1 MEVEPPQRSKK
12 ENDLR
17 KLDKPQLI
25 KMCLDLGFPREDV
38 SKTSRWKL
46 VHYISQNAINS
57 NQEYYRDKKRNQQ
70 ELNAGFQ
77 NQVNMLF
84 YEQIERLQHAPVPK
98 QTQLV
103 YANIFSE
110 PSVPVYDIE
119 PLKSPDEVQLI
130 ANNLV
135 LEPMNEMVVPGMGSL
150 PVMTEPQRGDD
161 WLVSRVGALPV
172 MQGARSG
179 PYVGPNGRWV
189 CGERVTVRPLMV
201 RRLKLHVSKTG
212 DITGSVEYRR
222 SGKDVRNVLE
232 VEKKFA
238 RPDVPLEQ
246 SRGDGE

>member
-1 MEVEPPQRSKK
+1 MEIEPPQRSKK

-17 KLDKPQLI
+17 KLDKQQLI
-25 KMCLDLGFPREDV
+25 RMCLDLGFPREDV
-38 SKTSRWKL
+38 TKTSRWKL

-130 ANNLV
+130 ANNLA
-135 LEPMNEMVVPGMGSL
+135 LEPMNEMVVPGMGTL
-150 PVMTEPQRGDD
+150 PVMAEPQRGRAFPM
-161 WLVSRVGALPV
+161 LRVGSVPV
-172 MQGARSG
+172 AMGARSG
-179 PYVGPNGRWV
+179 PYVGPNGR
-189 CGERVTVRPLMV
+189 
-201 RRLKLHVSKTG
+201 
-212 DITGSVEYRR
+212 
-222 SGKDVRNVLE
+222 
-232 VEKKFA
+232 
-238 RPDVPLEQ
+238 
-246 SRGDGE
+246 